1 MCGFCGVLSL
11 DGAPVQSQSIA
22 AMSATLRHRGPD
34 GEGHYVD
41 RSIGLGHRRLAI
53 VDVSG
58 GAQPM
63 RAADV
68 ALVANAEI
76 YNHRELRTDLEKA
89 GHVFRSRCDTEV
101 ILHGY
106 RAWGEDV
113 VERLEGMFA
122 FALWDGGERRLFLAR
137 DRFGQKPL
145 YYSQTGSRLLFASE
159 AKAIL
164 AVHGEKP
171 AVEPEALARYLLLD
185 YTPSPWS
192 IYRGVRR
199 LPAAHT
205 MVVENG
211 ETRIRRYWSL
221 PPAAKSANVENACR
235 SLRREL
241 TRAVKIRLM
250 GDDPVGVFLSGGND
264 SRIVVRE
271 AARARPDAPPPCF
284 TIGFDDPGG
293 GFDESQ
299 DARRQALEVGSAHY
313 VRRFQ
318 ASDLVAALDDVVAHL
333 DEPFADSAVLPTFVL
348 SKFAS
353 ERVKV
358 VLGGD
363 GADELFA
370 GYDSFLADRID
381 SRTRGLDPIKRA
393 VSRALASCW
402 PTSEQHFGMDF
413 RLRQASRAL
422 GQSPDVRGLAW
433 TMTHSPAEIAELYP
447 SAPGGDLF
455 EDVRRIEGADAVD
468 RALRILTSVYLE
480 GDILTKLDRAGMAHG
495 LEIRSPF
502 LDHRL
507 AEMVAA
513 LPSSLKLR
521 GRHRKWILRRAVGDA
536 GWGAKH
542 GFWVP
547 VARWIRGE
555 LAGWFDD
562 QLLDPSS
569 YRDGLIERS
578 RVEGLLRIHRAGA
591 CNLRKPL
598 WNLAM
603 LFAWKRRWL

>member
-1 MCGFCGVLSL
+1 MCGICGVLNL
-11 DGAPVQSQSIA
+11 DGAPVGVGSIA
-22 AMSATLRHRGPD
+22 AMNATMRHRGPD
-34 GEGHYVD
+34 GEGEYVEG
-41 RSIGLGHRRLAI
+41 SVGLGHRRLAI

-63 RAADV
+63 RVADV

-76 YNHRELRTDLEKA
+76 FNHRDLRRELEAA
-89 GHVFRSRCDTEV
+89 GHIFRTRCDTEV

-106 RAWGEDV
+106 RAWGQDV
-113 VERLEGMFA
+113 VDRLEGMFA
-122 FALWDGGERRLFLAR
+122 FALWDGGGRRLLLAR

-145 YYSQTGSRLLFASE
+145 YYSRSGNRFLFASE

-164 AVHGEKP
+164 ALTGEKA

-192 IYRGVRR
+192 IYRGLRR

-211 ETRIRRYWSL
+211 ETGLRRYWSL
-221 PPAAKSANVENACR
+221 PPAAATADVEQSCNA
-235 SLRREL
+235 LRGEL
-241 TRAVKIRLM
+241 TRAVGTRLM

-264 SRIVVRE
+264 SRIVLQEAVRANPE
-271 AARARPDAPPPCF
+271 TPPACF
-284 TIGFDDPGG
+284 TIGFDDPDG
-293 GFDESQ
+293 GFDESPAAQ
-299 DARRQALEVGSAHY
+299 RQATAVGSRHY
-313 VRRFQ
+313 VRRFR
-318 ASDLVAALDDVVAHL
+318 ASDLVSALDEVVAHL

-348 SKFAS
+348 SKFAA
-353 ERVKV
+353 EHVKV
-358 VLGGD
+358 VLAGD

-381 SRTRGLDPIKRA
+381 ALTRGLDPVKRA
-393 VSRALASCW
+393 VAAVLASYW
-402 PTSEQHFGMDF
+402 PPSDQHFGMDF

-433 TMTHSPAEIAELYP
+433 TMTHSPSEIAELYP

-455 EDVRRIEGADAVD
+455 AEVRRTEGADAVD
-468 RALRILTSVYLE
+468 RALRILTDVYLE
-480 GDILTKLDRAGMAHG
+480 GDILTKVDRAGMAHG
-495 LEIRSPF
+495 LEVRSPF

-507 AEMVAA
+507 AELVAA
-513 LPSSLKLR
+513 LPSSFKLR
-521 GRHRKWILRRAVGDA
+521 GRHRKWILRRAVGDV
-536 GWGAKH
+536 GWSAKH

-562 QLLDPSS
+562 LLLDPAS
-569 YRDGLIERS
+569 YSDGLIERS
-578 RVEGLLRIHRAGA
+578 RVESLLRIHRAGG